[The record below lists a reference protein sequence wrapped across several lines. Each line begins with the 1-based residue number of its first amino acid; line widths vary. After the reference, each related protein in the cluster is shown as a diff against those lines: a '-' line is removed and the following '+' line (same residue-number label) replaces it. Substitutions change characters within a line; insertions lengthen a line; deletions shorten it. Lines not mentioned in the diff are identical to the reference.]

1 MKTQKQSGGKRTL
14 VDQPALRKKNAWWRR
29 IKISRAQSRY
39 PSVVSE
45 GVQWFGR
52 KTPDQRAFVWIRA
65 EDFLGPI
72 AANDEAN
79 YEANNEAK
87 GNGK

>member
-1 MKTQKQSGGKRTL
+1 MKTQKQGGKRAP
-14 VDQPALRKKNAWWRR
+14 VDQPAPLRRKNAWWRR

-65 EDFLGPI
+65 EEFLGKI
-72 AANDEAN
+72 AAND
-79 YEANNEAK
+79 EANNEAK

>member
-52 KTPDQRAFVWIRA
+52 KTPDQRAFVWIRS
-65 EDFLGPI
+65 EDFLGTV

-79 YEANNEAK
+79 YEAH